1 MTAPTRAELVSY
13 VAGFLAA
20 LGTETGIALVDT
32 APGIATQLTQ
42 AQEAAAGYDN
52 PTPHYSAAE
61 FFVLRRMRAAVAA
74 TKLGF
79 ADVIE
84 VDNIQVTWDYAC
96 PPNVGYGFNVENMEL
111 LLREDSL
118 LKMEQDYDIDTQ
130 AQKYVMYVLG
140 NLKFSSPRRFFK
152 LADVA

>member
-42 AQEAAAGYDN
+42 AQEAAAGYEN

-74 TKLGF
+74 RVDFDATAVRAGRSQIFNQIDQLMQEAAAMAATYGLNLTSATPGSAGSDGHGAAAF
-79 ADVIE
+79 GYTTDWIE
-84 VDNIQVTWDYAC
+84 
-96 PPNVGYGFNVENMEL
+96 PYGATGM
-111 LLREDSL
+111 S
-118 LKMEQDYDIDTQ
+118 
-130 AQKYVMYVLG
+130 A
-140 NLKFSSPRRFFK
+140 
-152 LADVA
+152 